1 MMHVDQ
7 AADIAGAIRLP
18 AGNPSLMSSVGRAIA
33 VVDLLAR
40 RGALGVRALATALD
54 LPVGSVH
61 RLLQELAA
69 EKVVEQTANTTWALS
84 YRLLE
89 IVDLQFDNVEIPRL
103 VRPFVEDLAKLSGE
117 TVNLNI
123 LSGDDCV
130 CIDKLRGNENMQL
143 DWRIG
148 SRGPL
153 HCGGSA
159 KAMLAWLVP
168 EEQARTIAGPLHRY
182 NEHTITDPDLL
193 LAELARIRARG
204 YSIDAQ
210 EIVMGVWCVGVP
222 ILDRAG
228 RPVAALSVSGPS
240 TKVPGPDLQPLVTR
254 LSDTCQAVSRRLGYT
269 GIWLPGTMPEAL
281 RAFA

>member
-1 MMHVDQ
+1 MPD
-7 AADIAGAIRLP
+7 GLLP
-18 AGNPSLMSSVGRAIA
+18 LMSSVGRAIA
-33 VVDLLAR
+33 VMDLLAR
-40 RGALGVRALATALD
+40 KGGMGVRALATALN

-69 EKVVEQTANTTWALS
+69 EKVVEQTEGGGWALS

-103 VRPFVEDLAKLSGE
+103 VRPYVEELAKLSGE

-159 KAMLAWLVP
+159 KAILAWLGP
-168 EEQARTIAGPLHRY
+168 EEQARIIAGPLHRY
-182 NEHTITDPDLL
+182 SDHTITDPEALS
-193 LAELARIRARG
+193 AELARVRARG
-204 YSIDAQ
+204 YAIDAQ

-228 RPVAALSVSGPS
+228 RAVAALSISGPS
-240 TKVPGPDLQPLVTR
+240 EKVPGPALLPLVSD
-254 LSDTCQAVSRRLGYT
+254 LSEACRSVSRRLGYT
-269 GIWLPGTMPEAL
+269 GPWLPGATHETL
-281 RAFA
+281 RASA

>member
-1 MMHVDQ
+1 L
-7 AADIAGAIRLP
+7 AARAA
-18 AGNPSLMSSVGRAIA
+18 SLMSSVGRAIA
-33 VVDLLAR
+33 VMDLLAR
-40 RGALGVRALATALD
+40 RGAMGVRALATALD

-69 EKVVEQTANTTWALS
+69 EKVVEQTADATWALS

-168 EEQARTIAGPLHRY
+168 EEQARITAGPLHRY
-182 NEHTITDPDLL
+182 NDHTITDPAALM
-193 LAELARIRARG
+193 AELARIRARG

-210 EIVMGVWCVGVP
+210 EIVVGVWCVGVP

-240 TKVPGPDLQPLVTR
+240 TKVPGPNLHPLVTR
-254 LSDTCQAVSRRLGYT
+254 LSAACEAVSRRLGYT
-269 GIWLPGTMPEAL
+269 GVWLPGTVVTPQ
-281 RAFA
+281 RATA